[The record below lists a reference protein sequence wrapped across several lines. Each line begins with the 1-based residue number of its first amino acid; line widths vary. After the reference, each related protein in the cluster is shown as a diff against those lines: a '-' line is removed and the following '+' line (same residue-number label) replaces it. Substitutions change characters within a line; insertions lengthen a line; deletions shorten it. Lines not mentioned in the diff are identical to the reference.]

1 MSKAK
6 LYQKIIKVM
15 DTVGQLQKDGD
26 IFDNKGKKM
35 YAYLSEERTT
45 GELQRAFIEC
55 GIVLFP
61 VKVESEVIY
70 LESMKYDV
78 EVKTPITKVIVTYK
92 ICDSETGEYEELQSI
107 GYGSDSQDKGSNK
120 AMTSSFKYVQRQTF
134 MISTGDDSDHTG
146 SDELDRKQLEKVK
159 VEGIPLVGSKEESQ
173 AVGAKKL
180 AEAQK
185 AKETHTQKV
194 EVTTEALQ
202 KEIYNMLKPK
212 GMSFP
217 DLNEFASATLNRQ
230 VKFFKKDVVAL
241 DDLNK
246 VIRALNGEVV
256 EAIYED
262 AEEIGPDDPRYLPF

>member
-45 GELQRAFIEC
+45 GELQKAFIEHK
-55 GIVLFP
+55 IVLFP

-70 LESMKYDV
+70 LEGMKYDV
-78 EVKTPITKVIVTYK
+78 VVKTPITKVIVTYK
-92 ICDSETGEYEELQSI
+92 LCDAETGEYEELQSI

-159 VEGIPLVGSKEESQ
+159 VEGIPLIGSKEE
-173 AVGAKKL
+173 ATAAGAKKL
-180 AEAQK
+180 EEAK
-185 AKETHTQKV
+185 AKAAYTKQATAP
-194 EVTTEALQ
+194 TASNTEALQ
-202 KEIYNMLKPK
+202 KEIYNLLKPK

-230 VKFFKKDVVAL
+230 IKFFKKDVVTV

-246 VIRALNGEVV
+246 VKNALNGDPFEG
-256 EAIYED
+256 ETTPI
-262 AEEIGPDDPRYLPF
+262 EEEYPF

>member
-1 MSKAK
+1 MGADNKAK

-15 DTVGQLQKDGD
+15 TSVGQLQKDGD

-45 GELQRAFIEC
+45 GELQKAFIEH

-92 ICDSETGEYEELQSI
+92 ICDAETGEFEELQSI

-134 MISTGDDSDHTG
+134 MISTGDDSDHIG

-159 VEGIPLVGSKEESQ
+159 VEGIPLIGSKEE
-173 AVGAKKL
+173 ATAAGEKKL
-180 AEAQK
+180 AEQK
-185 AKETHTQKV
+185 AKAAYNKQSSALTPES
-194 EVTTEALQ
+194 LQ
-202 KEIYNMLKPK
+202 KEIFATLTKK

-217 DLNEFASATLNRQ
+217 DLNEFATATLDRPI
-230 VKFFKKDVVAL
+230 KFFKKDVVDLEELQKVKEAL
-241 DDLNK
+241 T
-246 VIRALNGEVV
+246 
-256 EAIYED
+256 
-262 AEEIGPDDPRYLPF
+262 